1 MVNMEEL
8 AQHLEKTSING
19 APKVQEGSLGS
30 TESHPTTEGASKKKN
45 NKKKKS
51 AAAENGGEA
60 QTEKEK
66 EVHNDTEANEENDDD
81 DDDDEEDASAATG
94 TTTTGAKKKKKK
106 KNNKKKKKTQT
117 EPPTIPVSVLFPSK
131 LYPEGE
137 LCEYKD
143 DNLWR
148 TTNEEK
154 RALEKQNFEFY
165 NDARRAA
172 EVHRQVRGYARRN
185 IKPGMTM
192 TEICEM
198 IENGTRT
205 LVEANGFDS
214 GIAFPTG
221 CSLNHCAAHYTPNAG
236 DKIVLQYGDVCKIDF
251 GVHVNGRIIDSA
263 FTLAFDPVYD
273 NLLAAVKDATNTGI
287 REAGI
292 DVRLGEIGAAIQEV
306 MESYEVEIGGKTY
319 QVKPIRNLTGHSIDQ
334 YKIHGTK
341 AVPIVNNGD
350 PTKMEEGDLFAIETF
365 GSTGRGIVRYDM
377 ETSHYARA
385 YDIPKVPIRLPR
397 AKTLFE
403 TINREFGTLPF
414 CRRYLDRLGEDK
426 YLLALKSLC
435 DSGHVEGYPPLVD
448 IKGSFTAQYEHT
460 LVLRPTRK
468 EVLSRGDDY

>member
-1 MVNMEEL
+1 MDAL
-8 AQHLEKTSING
+8 ADDLKSKAILNSDASEVTAKKAGTDAADKKFKT
-19 APKVQEGSLGS
+19 KV
-30 TESHPTTEGASKKKN
+30 
-45 NKKKKS
+45 S
-51 AAAENGGEA
+51 AQGGEQQA
-60 QTEKEK
+60 DKNGTA
-66 EVHNDTEANEENDDD
+66 EAEGDEDEEDE
-81 DDDDEEDASAATG
+81 EEDASGAATA
-94 TTTTGAKKKKKK
+94 TASKKKKKK
-106 KNNKKKKKTQT
+106 KNNRKKKKTQT
-117 EPPTIPVSVLFPSK
+117 EPPTIPVSLLFPSK
-131 LYPEGE
+131 IYPEGE
-137 LCEYKD
+137 ICEYKD

-148 TTNEEK
+148 TMDEEK
-154 RALEKQNFEFY
+154 RALEKENFDDY
-165 NDARRAA
+165 NDARRAS
-172 EVHRQVRGYARRN
+172 EVHRQVRQYARKN

-192 TEICEM
+192 IEICEM

-236 DKIVLQYGDVCKIDF
+236 DKTVLQYSDVCKIDF

-287 REAGI
+287 KTAGI
-292 DVRLGEIGAAIQEV
+292 DVRLGDIGAEIQEV

-319 QVKPIRNLTGHSIDQ
+319 QVKPIRGLAGHSIEK

-341 AVPIVNNGD
+341 AVPMINNGD
-350 PTKMEEGDLFAIETF
+350 QTKMEEGEYYAIETF
-365 GSTGRGIVRYDM
+365 GSTGRGVVWRDM
-377 ETSHYARA
+377 ETSHYGRA
-385 YDIPKVPIRLPR
+385 FDIPKVPIRLPR

-403 TINREFGTLPF
+403 TINREFGTLAF

-435 DSGHVEGYPPLVD
+435 DSGHVEEYPPLLDV
-448 IKGSFTAQYEHT
+448 KGSYSAQYEHT

>member
-1 MVNMEEL
+1 MEAL
-8 AQHLEKTSING
+8 AQQLENITIAEGASETKGEGTTINETG
-19 APKVQEGSLGS
+19 PIAG
-30 TESHPTTEGASKKKN
+30 GASKKKN
-45 NKKKKS
+45 KKS
-51 AAAENGGEA
+51 AGVPANGETKAEVNPNGAGI
-60 QTEKEK
+60 
-66 EVHNDTEANEENDDD
+66 DDD
-81 DDDDEEDASAATG
+81 NDEDDDEDEDESAAAG
-94 TTTTGAKKKKKK
+94 GAASTGAKKKKKK
-106 KNNKKKKKTQT
+106 KNNKKKKKVQT
-117 EPPTIPVSVLFPSK
+117 EPPTIPVSVFFPSK
-131 LYPEGE
+131 TYPEGE
-137 LCEYKD
+137 VCEYKD

-148 TTNEEK
+148 TTDEEK
-154 RALEKQNFEFY
+154 RALERQNYDIY
-165 NDARRAA
+165 NDARRAS
-172 EVHRQVRGYARRN
+172 EVHRQVRSYARKN

-263 FTLAFDPVYD
+263 FTLTFDPVYD

-306 MESYEVEIGGKTY
+306 MESYEVEIGGKTF
-319 QVKPIRNLTGHSIDQ
+319 QVKPIRNLTGHSIEQ

-350 PTKMEEGDLFAIETF
+350 PTKMEEGEFFAIETF

-385 YDIPKVPIRLPR
+385 YDIPKIPIRLPR
-397 AKTLFE
+397 AKALFD

-414 CRRYLDRLGEDK
+414 CRRYLDRVGEDK

-448 IKGSFTAQYEHT
+448 VKGSYTAQYEHT
-460 LVLRPTRK
+460 LILRPTRK

>member
-1 MVNMEEL
+1 MDAL
-8 AQHLEKTSING
+8 ADDFKNKAAIANG
-19 APKVQEGSLGS
+19 APDNTK
-30 TESHPTTEGASKKKN
+30 ESVTTTNGTDAATIASETVDKKSKTKSTTEG
-45 NKKKKS
+45 
-51 AAAENGGEA
+51 EA
-60 QTEKEK
+60 QADKNGK
-66 EVHNDTEANEENDDD
+66 AEAEGDDD
-81 DDDDEEDASAATG
+81 DDDDEEANGAPTATAS
-94 TTTTGAKKKKKK
+94 KKKKKK
-106 KNNKKKKKTQT
+106 KSNKKKKKTQT

-131 LYPEGE
+131 IYPEGE

-148 TTNEEK
+148 TTDEEK
-154 RALEKQNFEFY
+154 RALEKMNFDDY
-165 NDARRAA
+165 NDARRAS
-172 EVHRQVRGYARRN
+172 EVHRQVRQYARRN

-205 LVEANGFDS
+205 LVEANGFES

-263 FTLAFDPVYD
+263 FTLTFDPVYD

-287 REAGI
+287 KAAGI
-292 DVRLGEIGAAIQEV
+292 DVRLGDIGAEIQEV
-306 MESYEVEIGGKTY
+306 MESYEVEIGGKTH
-319 QVKPIRNLTGHSIDQ
+319 QVKSIRNLTGHSIDR

-350 PTKMEEGDLFAIETF
+350 PTKMEEGDYFAIETF

-403 TINREFGTLPF
+403 TINKEFGTLPF
-414 CRRYLDRLGEDK
+414 CRRYLDRLGEEK

-448 IKGSFTAQYEHT
+448 VKGSYTAQYEHT
-460 LVLRPTRK
+460 LILRPTRK

>member
-1 MVNMEEL
+1 MDSL
-8 AQHLEKTSING
+8 AQELGKTTLSNSVLENH
-19 APKVQEGSLGS
+19 ANDVS
-30 TESHPTTEGASKKKN
+30 TTVRSSNKK
-45 NKKKKS
+45 NKKKG
-51 AAAENGGEA
+51 AVAEG
-60 QTEKEK
+60 EKEQVEN
-66 EVHNDTEANEENDDD
+66 EVLRDTEPDADDG
-81 DDDDEEDASAATG
+81 DDDDEDEETETTGASA
-94 TTTTGAKKKKKK
+94 TTATGAKKKKKK
-106 KNNKKKKKTQT
+106 KNNKKKKKVQT
-117 EPPTIPVSVLFPSK
+117 DPPTIPVSALYPSK
-131 LYPEGE
+131 IYPEGE
-137 LCEYKD
+137 VCEYKN

-148 TTNEEK
+148 TTDEEK
-154 RALEKQNFEFY
+154 RALEKQNSDLY

-172 EVHRQVRGYARRN
+172 EVHRQVRQYARRH

-192 TEICEM
+192 TEICEL

-205 LVEANGFDS
+205 LVEAKGFES

-263 FTLAFDPVYD
+263 FTMTFDPVYD
-273 NLLAAVKDATNTGI
+273 NLLAAVKDATNTGV

-292 DVRLGEIGAAIQEV
+292 DVRLGDIGAAIQEV

-319 QVKPIRNLTGHSIDQ
+319 QVKPIRNLTGHSIDL

-350 PTKMEEGDLFAIETF
+350 QTKMEEGEYFAIETF
-365 GSTGRGIVRYDM
+365 GSTGRGDVHYDM

-385 YDIPKVPIRLPR
+385 YDIPKTSIRLPK
-397 AKTLFE
+397 AKSLFD

-414 CRRYLDRLGEDK
+414 CRRYLDRVGEK
-426 YLLALKSLC
+426 NYSLALKSLC
-435 DSGHVEGYPPLVD
+435 DSGHVSGYPPLVD
-448 IKGSFTAQYEHT
+448 IKGCFTAQFEHT
-460 LVLRPTRK
+460 IVMKPTHK

>member
-1 MVNMEEL
+1 MEAL
-8 AQHLEKTSING
+8 ADDFKNKAAITSGATKEAGADAIAAATAITTLETGDQKSKSKASIQDGAAEAEGDEDEEDEEEEANG
-19 APKVQEGSLGS
+19 AP
-30 TESHPTTEGASKKKN
+30 TATAS
-45 NKKKKS
+45 
-51 AAAENGGEA
+51 
-60 QTEKEK
+60 
-66 EVHNDTEANEENDDD
+66 
-81 DDDDEEDASAATG
+81 
-94 TTTTGAKKKKKK
+94 KKKKKK
-106 KNNKKKKKTQT
+106 KTNKKKKKTQT

-131 LYPEGE
+131 IYPEGE

-148 TTNEEK
+148 TTDEEK
-154 RALEKQNFEFY
+154 RALEKENFDDY
-165 NDARRAA
+165 NDARRAS
-172 EVHRQVRGYARRN
+172 EVHRQVRQYARKN

-198 IENGTRT
+198 IENGTRA
-205 LVEANGFDS
+205 LVEANGFES

-263 FTLAFDPVYD
+263 FTLTFDPVYD

-287 REAGI
+287 R
-292 DVRLGEIGAAIQEV
+292 AA
-306 MESYEVEIGGKTY
+306 
-319 QVKPIRNLTGHSIDQ
+319 VKPIRNLTGHSIER

-350 PTKMEEGDLFAIETF
+350 PTKMEEGDYFAIETF

-385 YDIPKVPIRLPR
+385 YDIPNIPIRLPR
-397 AKTLFE
+397 AKTLFD
-403 TINREFGTLPF
+403 TINKEFGTLPF

-448 IKGSFTAQYEHT
+448 VKGSYTAQYEHT
-460 LVLRPTRK
+460 FVLKPTRK

>member
-1 MVNMEEL
+1 MKEL
-8 AQHLEKTSING
+8 AQELQERIAIANASADTQSEHNAGLHSEPSHATKTNLEKMN
-19 APKVQEGSLGS
+19 A
-30 TESHPTTEGASKKKN
+30 
-45 NKKKKS
+45 
-51 AAAENGGEA
+51 GGEA
-60 QTEKEK
+60 SAENMKTEGGE
-66 EVHNDTEANEENDDD
+66 EVGS
-81 DDDDEEDASAATG
+81 DDEGDDEAVEDAGSNTTAT
-94 TTTTGAKKKKKK
+94 KKKKKK
-106 KNNKKKKKTQT
+106 KNKKKKKVQT
-117 EPPTIPVSVLFPSK
+117 EPPTIPVSVLFGNK
-131 LYPEGE
+131 IYPEGE

-143 DNLWR
+143 DNIWR
-148 TTNEEK
+148 TTDEEK
-154 RALEKQNFEFY
+154 RALEKQNFDQY

-172 EVHRQVRGYARRN
+172 EVHRQVRHYARRN

-198 IENGTRT
+198 IENGTRN

-236 DKIVLQYGDVCKIDF
+236 DKTVLQYGDVCKIDF
-251 GVHVNGRIIDSA
+251 GVHVKGRIIDSA
-263 FTLAFDPVYD
+263 FTLTFDPVYD
-273 NLLAAVKDATNTGI
+273 NLLAAVKDATDTGV

-292 DVRLGEIGAAIQEV
+292 DVRLGDVGAAIQEV
-306 MESYEVEIGGKTY
+306 MESYEVEIGGKTF
-319 QVKPIRNLTGHSIDQ
+319 QVKPIRNLTGHDIEL
-334 YKIHGTK
+334 YKIHGKK

-350 PTKMEEGDLFAIETF
+350 PTKMEEGDYFAVETF

-377 ETSHYARA
+377 ETSHYSRA
-385 YDIPKVPIRLPR
+385 YDIPKANIR

-435 DSGHVEGYPPLVD
+435 DSGHVEGHPPLVD
-448 IKGSFTAQYEHT
+448 IKGSYTAQYEHT
-460 LVLRPTRK
+460 LVLKPTRK

>member
-1 MVNMEEL
+1 MDSL
-8 AQHLEKTSING
+8 TQDLEKATVANN
-19 APKVQEGSLGS
+19 VQETCQENGTADSPAAANGV
-30 TESHPTTEGASKKKN
+30 K

-51 AAAENGGEA
+51 SAATTITAANRVQVDKDVSKDIEAVGG
-60 QTEKEK
+60 
-66 EVHNDTEANEENDDD
+66 NDDD
-81 DDDDEEDASAATG
+81 DNDDGDDDDDGEEG
-94 TTTTGAKKKKKK
+94 TADIGGNVTSGAKKKKKK
-106 KNNKKKKKTQT
+106 KNNKKKKRVVQT
-117 EPPTIPVSVLFPSK
+117 EPPTIPISAFFPNK
-131 LYPEGE
+131 IYPEGE

-154 RALEKQNFEFY
+154 RALEKQNFDQY
-165 NDARRAA
+165 NDIRRAA
-172 EVHRQVRGYARRN
+172 EVHRQVRKYARRN

-205 LVEANGFDS
+205 LVEAKGFES
-214 GIAFPTG
+214 GIGFPTG

-236 DKIVLQYGDVCKIDF
+236 DKTVLQHGDVCKIDF
-251 GVHVNGRIIDSA
+251 GVHVN
-263 FTLAFDPVYD
+263 
-273 NLLAAVKDATNTGI
+273 
-287 REAGI
+287 
-292 DVRLGEIGAAIQEV
+292 
-306 MESYEVEIGGKTY
+306 
-319 QVKPIRNLTGHSIDQ
+319 VKPIRNLTGHSIEQ

-350 PTKMEEGDLFAIETF
+350 PTKMEEGDYFAIETF
-365 GSTGRGIVRYDM
+365 GSTGRGYVHHDK
-377 ETSHYARA
+377 ETSHYARV
-385 YDIPKVPIRLPR
+385 YDLPKIPIRLPR

-414 CRRYLDRLGEDK
+414 CRRYLDRLGEEK

-435 DSGHVEGYPPLVD
+435 DTGHVADYPPLVD
-448 IKGSFTAQYEHT
+448 IKGSYTAQYEHT

>member
-1 MVNMEEL
+1 MDAL
-8 AQHLEKTSING
+8 ADDLKNKAGLTNG
-19 APKVQEGSLGS
+19 AAEKGTKEAD
-30 TESHPTTEGASKKKN
+30 TAD
-45 NKKKKS
+45 KKS
-51 AAAENGGEA
+51 KTKASVEGGEA
-60 QTEKEK
+60 QTGK
-66 EVHNDTEANEENDDD
+66 NGTAEAEG
-81 DDDDEEDASAATG
+81 DDDEEEEEEEEANGAPTATAS
-94 TTTTGAKKKKKK
+94 KKKKKK

-117 EPPTIPVSVLFPSK
+117 EPPTIPVSVLFPTK
-131 LYPEGE
+131 IYPEGE
-137 LCEYKD
+137 ICEYKD

-148 TTNEEK
+148 TTDEEK
-154 RALEKQNFEFY
+154 RSLEKKNFDDY
-165 NDARRAA
+165 NDARRAS
-172 EVHRQVRGYARRN
+172 EVHRQVRKYARKN

-221 CSLNHCAAHYTPNAG
+221 CSLNHVAAHYSPNAG
-236 DKIVLQYGDVCKIDF
+236 DKIVLQYGDVCKLDF

-263 FTLAFDPVYD
+263 FTLTFDPVYD

-287 REAGI
+287 KAAGI
-292 DVRLGEIGAAIQEV
+292 DVRLGDIGGEIQEV
-306 MESYEVEIGGKTY
+306 MESYEVEIGGKTH
-319 QVKPIRNLTGHSIDQ
+319 QVRAIRNLTGHSIER

-350 PTKMEEGDLFAIETF
+350 PTKMEEGDYFAIETF

-377 ETSHYARA
+377 ETSHYSRA

-397 AKTLFE
+397 AKTLFD

-435 DSGHVEGYPPLVD
+435 DSGHVDGHPPLVD
-448 IKGSFTAQYEHT
+448 VKGSYTAQYEHT